1 VTFPLG
7 FLQDSAAAVSRFNE
21 VYMLNYNKLKFRGM
35 KLDSR
40 TKIVDI
46 TKKTNCE
53 KYLYR
58 CLAPM
63 PFKRYTTR
71 QKYLQEAIPKG
82 FHKKLLIS
90 NGKVVGTIEYAPAEA
105 SGYPIKGDNIIV
117 MNCIWV
123 LRKAKGHSF
132 GKLLIRDMVKSE
144 KNSLGF
150 AIIALENHWS
160 PWFMKR
166 RIEKLGFMSID
177 SIRVKHKIKHPEQR
191 FAIHLMWMPM
201 KENMKPPIINWQK
214 LLDGVTFCRA
224 RPLYHPQKWEGPIL
238 ELMET

>member
-1 VTFPLG
+1 
-7 FLQDSAAAVSRFNE
+7 
-21 VYMLNYNKLKFRGM
+21 MLNYNKLKFRGM

-46 TKKTNCE
+46 TKKTDYE

-63 PFKRYTTR
+63 PFKRYATR

-82 FHKKLLIS
+82 FRKKLLIS
-90 NGKVVGTIEYAPAEA
+90 NGEVVGTIEYAPAEA

-123 LRKAKGHSF
+123 LRKAKGHNF

-144 KNSLGF
+144 KNALGF

-166 RIEKLGFMSID
+166 RMEKLGFMSID
-177 SIRVKHKIKHPEQR
+177 SIQVKHKIKHPEQG
-191 FAIHLMWMPM
+191 FAIHLMWIPM
-201 KENMKPPIINWQK
+201 KENVKPPIINWQK
-214 LLDGVTFCRA
+214 LLDGETFCMA
-224 RPLYHPQKWEGPIL
+224 HPLYHPQRWEGHIL
-238 ELMET
+238 ELMEM